1 MSVKIKKSVESVILE
16 TRLQTSLISV
26 TKRTTIIKLIK
37 EKLANIMKTE
47 QKHNIA
53 DTAVEI

>member
-37 EKLANIMKTE
+37 EKLAN
-47 QKHNIA
+47 
-53 DTAVEI
+53 AVLLFDKEWT